1 MDSPGT
7 STANIENLC
16 KLCNARSRV
25 YTCPR
30 CGIGYCNVD
39 CYKSEAHLE
48 CSESFYKQCIEDELK
63 SQEKD
68 AEGRKKMIEILKR
81 VHEQDLRNTDFE
93 SDDASDEGGRAE
105 DELEEQLDSDDEEN
119 IPDLE
124 QRLQN
129 VNLDNADEVWSALTN
144 DEKQQFEALIK
155 NGEIEKLLPQWVPW
169 WTYHVKKEL
178 IQDIDQQN
186 DKQINAYPPLI
197 EVLLF
202 NELQKA
208 SPNVQFN
215 IIHVIYTYAYV
226 ANYYN
231 GDYSNCPLEATVI
244 FLDLCDNIRLNKN
257 YENAQ
262 SAIASVTQN
271 IVSCN
276 WLPQDEQTLSA
287 FKEAGDMIMQ
297 GPEQKNKYFY
307 IAIALSELHRLIMKA
322 KEEISKYKNKSGAK
336 EFSKRFAQR
345 YNVEYA
351 NLSKKTLVLHCK
363 KLEYYLSWCK
373 SQHIHMKT

>member
-1 MDSPGT
+1 M
-7 STANIENLC
+7 LC
-16 KLCNARSRV
+16 L
-25 YTCPR
+25 
-30 CGIGYCNVD
+30 
-39 CYKSEAHLE
+39 
-48 CSESFYKQCIEDELK
+48 
-63 SQEKD
+63 
-68 AEGRKKMIEILKR
+68 
-81 VHEQDLRNTDFE
+81 
-93 SDDASDEGGRAE
+93 
-105 DELEEQLDSDDEEN
+105 
-119 IPDLE
+119 
-124 QRLQN
+124 
-129 VNLDNADEVWSALTN
+129 
-144 DEKQQFEALIK
+144 
-155 NGEIEKLLPQWVPW
+155 
-169 WTYHVKKEL
+169 
-178 IQDIDQQN
+178 
-186 DKQINAYPPLI
+186 
-197 EVLLF
+197 
-202 NELQKA
+202 LQKA

-271 IVSCN
+271 IVSVSTVNFDNSIFQIILSIPIRNIKHCYCFQCN